1 MTSFF
6 MKVLEKHLIINVK
19 NLTQQKKLLSGCN
32 LRLNNNGKS
41 KNKLTKSLVVCFGR
55 LQDFV

>member
-1 MTSFF
+1 